1 MMTLTTRWA
10 LPSLVPGLAMVSVG
24 TVGAASLPSAI
35 DLGVTTGED
44 RLSIEVDVRNLVES
58 GFDEFAQ
65 RAFVPDIGG
74 DGIVELA
81 LFVRDATGTR
91 CSLVLVPSELS
102 RSRRIDA
109 DALGAFVTY
118 DDLDAFA
125 TEDDGGDCFFDRND
139 LVSLGDVNGDGVRDL
154 GVRSAGALVLHG
166 RIDAG
171 ARVDVAAL
179 SPSDGFHVSDTFF
192 VGNNRDAGSVGD
204 LDGDGLDDIGLGDRA
219 SGDDRLRVLRGVPA
233 RAVVNAFRT
242 LPDEDLLV
250 DLGLTFQFPEVVD
263 LGDTNGDG
271 ADDLLVATFASG
283 PYVVEGAPGPR
294 LRAPSLDAIE
304 GLRLVDECGEPGR
317 SCRFGA
323 AGDVDGDGLGDLIGT
338 VAGFPDERQPAGY
351 EGPDGVIVYGRAG
364 GLPRV
369 GAAAELRG
377 RGITELVD
385 VALGPAGTIGG
396 FTEFVGGGDL
406 DGDGLSDVISGGGL
420 IVLGDATRPATV
432 ALDRLDGV
440 NGLIYRGNTGRVFA
454 GDIDGDGVDDLISDD
469 RDGEP
474 VAVLGR
480 RDDGAPRPPVDVL
493 VRYGPVTTDVLWFAP
508 REAEDIVGYR
518 AFVDGVRVADA
529 DADARSLTF
538 RGPTAD
544 PDSSVGLVSV
554 GLDGR
559 LSPVV
564 RYRFDTFGTRIG
576 GLVGEVYAPTSGELS
591 WPRAQVGDASVWR
604 EGDYLTTVRGSSLF
618 LDDLVPGSSTS
629 FFITSQFVRPT
640 DTGRSTLRSGGPVY
654 ARSEPLTLTTPG
666 GAPTPGPDTPAEPGG
681 APTTPGSLRASI
693 YSTTAIELFWERS
706 ADDGFVR
713 GYEIA
718 RDGRPVATLDATSFF
733 DADLPGAG
741 RYAYSVTAL
750 DFDGN
755 RSLPASVVVGTGS
768 VGAPGDPERPPAPT
782 GLRADT
788 YSSTAFEVFWDR
800 VPNAG
805 VVHDVLIGD
814 RAPVRVDGT
823 SLFVGDAPGRV
834 EVQVIRV
841 AASGERSDASGIV
854 VRAGMSADG
863 PTPPTGLRAV
873 RYSSTAGELFWA
885 RDAAPG
891 QRYEIRVAGGRTLG
905 TTDGTS
911 YFVADLDAG
920 GRAELEVVALG
931 TDGVRSAPAT
941 VTVAAP

>member
-1 MMTLTTRWA
+1 M
-10 LPSLVPGLAMVSVG
+10 
-24 TVGAASLPSAI
+24 
-35 DLGVTTGED
+35 
-44 RLSIEVDVRNLVES
+44 
-58 GFDEFAQ
+58 
-65 RAFVPDIGG
+65 
-74 DGIVELA
+74 
-81 LFVRDATGTR
+81 
-91 CSLVLVPSELS
+91 
-102 RSRRIDA
+102 
-109 DALGAFVTY
+109 
-118 DDLDAFA
+118 
-125 TEDDGGDCFFDRND
+125 
-139 LVSLGDVNGDGVRDL
+139 
-154 GVRSAGALVLHG
+154 
-166 RIDAG
+166 
-171 ARVDVAAL
+171 
-179 SPSDGFHVSDTFF
+179 
-192 VGNNRDAGSVGD
+192 
-204 LDGDGLDDIGLGDRA
+204 
-219 SGDDRLRVLRGVPA
+219 
-233 RAVVNAFRT
+233 
-242 LPDEDLLV
+242 
-250 DLGLTFQFPEVVD
+250 
-263 LGDTNGDG
+263 
-271 ADDLLVATFASG
+271 
-283 PYVVEGAPGPR
+283 
-294 LRAPSLDAIE
+294 
-304 GLRLVDECGEPGR
+304 
-317 SCRFGA
+317 
-323 AGDVDGDGLGDLIGT
+323 
-338 VAGFPDERQPAGY
+338 
-351 EGPDGVIVYGRAG
+351 
-364 GLPRV
+364 
-369 GAAAELRG
+369 
-377 RGITELVD
+377 
-385 VALGPAGTIGG
+385 
-396 FTEFVGGGDL
+396 
-406 DGDGLSDVISGGGL
+406 
-420 IVLGDATRPATV
+420 
-432 ALDRLDGV
+432 
-440 NGLIYRGNTGRVFA
+440 
-454 GDIDGDGVDDLISDD
+454 
-469 RDGEP
+469 
-474 VAVLGR
+474 
-480 RDDGAPRPPVDVL
+480 
-493 VRYGPVTTDVLWFAP
+493 
-508 REAEDIVGYR
+508 
-518 AFVDGVRVADA
+518 ADA

-618 LDDLVPGSSTS
+618 LDDLVPGSSTT
-629 FFITSQFVRPT
+629 FFITSQFVRPHRHGSL
-640 DTGRSTLRSGGPVY
+640 DPALGRPGVRPLRTPDADDARRCAY
-654 ARSEPLTLTTPG
+654 ARSGHAGRTGTRAGRT
-666 GAPTPGPDTPAEPGG
+666 GG

-741 RYAYSVTAL
+741 RYAYSVIAL

-755 RSLPASVVVGTGS
+755 RSPPASVVVGTGS

-805 VVHDVLIGD
+805 VVHDVLVGD

-823 SLFVGDAPGRV
+823 SLFVGGAPGRV